1 MKKGALIICIGLSL
15 LVAMSAHAETQMG
28 RIHIGNL
35 RVIPGIRLQFL
46 HDDNVYLS
54 ESTEAE
60 PELSDMITHIMPA
73 VGINYAFP
81 ERGALNLRYEGDLA
95 FYRDYSDNDWQ
106 THSGSA
112 RLDYETPVGLLLGI
126 ENTYTDAE
134 DPYGNDAQYK
144 LGVPKTE
151 RWLNDLRAR
160 IGYGF
165 GRRFKAFGFYNFFK
179 QDYKSEEDFSQ
190 DYDVNE
196 FGAGFQMMLMP
207 KTWGFFRYHMGGR
220 DYFTHP
226 PGTGLTE
233 ENDADFDWQ
242 RVNVGLTWDTG
253 AKLLGELNLGYQ
265 WKEYEGEIDPNGN
278 RYEDK
283 DTWIAGTN
291 VSFTATSTT
300 TLSLSVTRALRES
313 GANTSEYFE
322 DTGIGLTMTRIL
334 RPRFTLSLSG
344 TYSKNDYNRP
354 PEIGGP
360 NREAD
365 NYLASV
371 GLNYRVRD
379 WLSAGLSYAYR
390 EKESNYREDEF
401 TDNQFMISLD
411 GVY

>member
-1 MKKGALIICIGLSL
+1 MKKGAFIICIGLSL
-15 LVAMSAHAETQMG
+15 LMTLPAHAETQVG
-28 RIHIGNL
+28 RIRIGNL
-35 RVIPGIRLQFL
+35 RVVPGIRLQVL
-46 HDDNVYLS
+46 HDDNIYLS
-54 ESTEAE
+54 EGTEAE
-60 PELSDMITHIMPA
+60 PELSDLITHIMPA

-81 ERGALNLRYEGDLA
+81 ERGALNLKYEGDLA
-95 FYRDYSDNDWQ
+95 FYSDYDDNDWK
-106 THSGSA
+106 THSGSV
-112 RLDYETPVGLLLGI
+112 RLDYETPVGLLLGV

-151 RWLNDLRAR
+151 RWLNDLRAH

-179 QDYKSEEDFSQ
+179 QDYESEEDFSQ

-196 FGAGFQMMLMP
+196 FGAGFQMRLMP
-207 KTWGFFRYHMGGR
+207 KTWGFFRYHMGER

-226 PGTGLTE
+226 PATGLTE
-233 ENDADFDWQ
+233 ENDADVDWQ

-265 WKEYEGEIDPNGN
+265 WKEYESEIDPNGN

-291 VSFTATSTT
+291 VSFAPNPTT
-300 TLSLSVTRALRES
+300 TLSLSLTRALRES

-322 DTGIGLTMTRIL
+322 DTGIGLTMARIL

-354 PEIGGP
+354 PAIGGP